1 MLFFLMWAC
10 TSSKTTDSSVDLYLY
25 PDPSDMPELRGA
37 GGPSVT
43 FSEEE
48 LFQNCSPLFGGEDDG
63 DDSKDDD
70 DDCDAARLEIVDRIE
85 IRKKSS
91 SSFVCSS
98 GSFEPVEIENGRVR
112 AEKQIPAE
120 RFDD

>member
-1 MLFFLMWAC
+1 MVVLCIFARRVQERVQQTFFG
-10 TSSKTTDSSVDLYLY
+10 V
-25 PDPSDMPELRGA
+25 
-37 GGPSVT
+37 
-43 FSEEE
+43 
-48 LFQNCSPLFGGEDDG
+48 GEDDG
-63 DDSKDDD
+63 DDSKDDDDFD

-85 IRKKSS
+85 IRKKS

-112 AEKQIPAE
+112 AEKQTPAE

>member
-1 MLFFLMWAC
+1 MVVLCIFARRVQERVQTFFG
-10 TSSKTTDSSVDLYLY
+10 V
-25 PDPSDMPELRGA
+25 
-37 GGPSVT
+37 
-43 FSEEE
+43 
-48 LFQNCSPLFGGEDDG
+48 GEDDG

>member
-1 MLFFLMWAC
+1 MVVLCIFARRVQERAQQTFFG
-10 TSSKTTDSSVDLYLY
+10 V
-25 PDPSDMPELRGA
+25 
-37 GGPSVT
+37 
-43 FSEEE
+43 
-48 LFQNCSPLFGGEDDG
+48 GEDDG

-70 DDCDAARLEIVDRIE
+70 DFDDDCDAARLEIVDHNIE
-85 IRKKSS
+85 IRKKS

-112 AEKQIPAE
+112 AEKQTPAE

>member
-1 MLFFLMWAC
+1 VVVLCIFARRVQERVQQTFFG
-10 TSSKTTDSSVDLYLY
+10 V
-25 PDPSDMPELRGA
+25 
-37 GGPSVT
+37 
-43 FSEEE
+43 
-48 LFQNCSPLFGGEDDG
+48 GEDDG

-70 DDCDAARLEIVDRIE
+70 DFDDDCDAARLEIVDHNIE
-85 IRKKSS
+85 IRKKS

-112 AEKQIPAE
+112 AEKQTPAE